1 MKEMICI
8 VCPKGCRL
16 LVNDAMEVSGNTCPR
31 GAEYAITELTA
42 PTRVL
47 TTTVRLRGGLHAR
60 LPVKTSRPIPKEKL
74 MDAMEIIGQL
84 EVNAPV
90 ALGTVVLENLLNT
103 GIDLLACKNAALEEH
118 HG

>member
-16 LVNDAMEVSGNTCPR
+16 RVNDALEVTGNTCPR
-31 GAEYAITELTA
+31 GAEYAVTELTA

-47 TTTVRLRGGLHAR
+47 TTTVSLRGGIHAR
-60 LPVKTSRPIPKEKL
+60 LPVKTSLPIPKEKL
-74 MDAMEIIGQL
+74 MDAMTVIGQL
-84 EVNAPV
+84 EVTAPV
-90 ALGTVVLENLLNT
+90 PLGTVVLENLLDT
-103 GIDLLACKNAALEEH
+103 GADLLACKNVALEEH